1 VKDQNPG
8 KNVRVFLMDEARFGQ
23 QGTLT
28 RVWASI
34 GSRPTMVKQTQYEWV
49 YLYGAVDPCTGDSSA
64 LLTRHVNTPSMSE
77 FLKILSAEVG
87 PNDHVVLVL
96 DNAGWHVC
104 KKLVWPPNITP
115 LWLPPYSPE
124 LNSIERLWA
133 YIKSHYLS
141 NRVYASYDELLAA
154 GSDAYRALTPEII
167 KSVCA
172 TSWFT
177 PAIQL

>member
-1 VKDQNPG
+1 
-8 KNVRVFLMDEARFGQ
+8 
-23 QGTLT
+23 
-28 RVWASI
+28 
-34 GSRPTMVKQTQYEWV
+34 
-49 YLYGAVDPCTGDSSA
+49 
-64 LLTRHVNTPSMSE
+64 MSE

-172 TSWFT
+172 TSWIT